1 MIFLSGH
8 EIISESVYSAID
20 EFSDGMKNCYLVSVL
35 CFIHYFTIYFPF
47 SFNLCEN
54 KPGI

>member
-1 MIFLSGH
+1 MIFLSAH
-8 EIISESVYSAID
+8 KIISESVYSAID
-20 EFSDGMKNCYLVSVL
+20 EFSDGMKNCYFLSVL
-35 CFIHYFTIYFPF
+35 FIHYFTIYFPF